1 MGTTGSGT
9 GNSAGN
15 DTGSRSGGSALQR
28 RSFLRAVLES
38 AQTTG
43 DRAAPWRGIGGFTA
57 RFDTEEE
64 LLVELHGE
72 WVRLLV
78 ARLHAGMV
86 VAQRTPGN
94 VRDLYDEIRNA
105 HPTLWEILDTHRAN
119 PALWEATAREH
130 AMLARV
136 AGLVPDGTA
145 EELSA
150 AIGRALVSQRIP
162 AQRASA

>member
-1 MGTTGSGT
+1 MSRCIPTTCFGVVSGICRIHTRPMGITAGT
-9 GNSAGN
+9 G
-15 DTGSRSGGSALQR
+15 TGDRSGNIGGSTTMKR
-28 RSFLRAVLES
+28 RSFMRAVLES

-43 DRAAPWRGIGGFTA
+43 DRAAPWRGIGGFST
-57 RFDTEEE
+57 RCDSEEE

-78 ARLHAGMV
+78 ARLHAGRV
-86 VAQRTPGN
+86 VAERTPGN

-145 EELSA
+145 E
-150 AIGRALVSQRIP
+150 
-162 AQRASA
+162 